1 MIRKTVA
8 LLVALYAIGFAFAA
22 FTAIRWPSLVAAGA
36 LLGEEASVFSQ
47 IQAAMNWREL
57 GIHIGVPYLLAALCF
72 HASATLVSR
81 KGHGSVRW
89 FVLGAMI
96 GVPPLFLLDFAPGW
110 WRSPDAYEQGVLFAG
125 VCMLFLF
132 SMVWELRAK
141 RGDKNN
147 ARLVEEPAEMAEP
160 SIVVAPPRHLQKP
173 VLHPQTYA
181 QPVMA
186 AAPQVARPVRR
197 KPVPAAIARQ
207 RACFAEYGRKQLA
220 RQQRPRA

>member
-1 MIRKTVA
+1 MIRKIVA
-8 LLVALYAIGFAFAA
+8 LFVALYAIGFAFAA

-81 KGHGSVRW
+81 KGHGAVRW
-89 FVLGAMI
+89 FVLGAI
-96 GVPPLFLLDFAPGW
+96 TGVPPLLLLDFEAGW

-125 VCMLFLF
+125 VCLLFLF
-132 SMVWELRAK
+132 SMVWELRAR
-141 RGDKNN
+141 RGGKSG
-147 ARLVEEPAEMAEP
+147 AQPAEAQPVMAQP
-160 SIVVAPPRHLQKP
+160 SIVVAPPQHLQKP
-173 VLHPQTYA
+173 SLHPQTYA
-181 QPVMA
+181 QPAMA
-186 AAPQVARPVRR
+186 LAAQPARPVRR

-207 RACFAEYGRKQLA
+207 RACFAEYGRKQMA
-220 RQQRPRA
+220 RQHRPRA